1 MFIDEVRAR
10 RDGDEVRARRDG
22 DEVRAPGDAGD
33 QEHAGVSSPEYQ
45 DRGHL
50 HPSYME
56 WFSHNEDSY
65 FR

>member
-10 RDGDEVRARRDG
+10 RDGDEV
-22 DEVRAPGDAGD
+22 VAPREGGD
-33 QEHAGVSSPEYQ
+33 QEQGGGSVVVSSGVYQ

-56 WFSHNEDSY
+56 WFSHNEESY